1 MSKSSMCRLSVVAII
16 EITAEKVGL
25 IAHFRV
31 VTLSKKWQRG
41 EKRENKKYVLRTNK
55 YVFP

>member
-1 MSKSSMCRLSVVAII
+1 MCRLSVVAII